1 MFGSGIIRGLSI
13 TLRHFVETY
22 VDDWSSSPTRY
33 ENGKELI
40 HQEPDEFGLFTIQY
54 PEEKRRL
61 PEAFR
66 YFPMLLYDDKTGEER
81 CTACGICA
89 NVCPGQCIW
98 IERAIDPKTKKPQP
112 HAEKF
117 FIDTSICLSCGLCAE
132 FCPFDAIKMN
142 HEYELAVEERHE
154 SLLIDKEHLLRPVS
168 YYAKLYPT
176 RYKAEEEARAAKK
189 TKREKK

>member
-1 MFGSGIIRGLSI
+1 MFGSGIIKGLGT
-13 TLRHFVETY
+13 TLRHFIETY
-22 VDDWSSSPTRY
+22 KDDWSGKPTRY
-33 ENGKELI
+33 ENGRELI
-40 HQEPDEFGLFTIQY
+40 HQEPDEYGLFTIQY
-54 PEEKRRL
+54 PEEKREV

-66 YFPMLLYDDKTGEER
+66 YFPMLLYDDETGEER

-89 NVCPGQCIW
+89 SVCPAQCIW

-112 HAEKF
+112 RAEKF
-117 FIDTSICLSCGLCAE
+117 FVDTSICLSCGLCAE
-132 FCPFDAIKMN
+132 FCPFDSIKMN

-176 RYKAEEEARAAKK
+176 QYKAEEEARAAK
-189 TKREKK
+189 EAKKKK